1 MTLDISKYK
10 TGGTKDF
17 GRSEDGNYPAR
28 LAQVIEL
35 GLQPMEDYTTKEA
48 KDPKPRCILTFEFPT
63 ETIEVGGEE
72 KPRWYGKEYTLS
84 GHEMAALPKVVSA
97 LDPSGEET
105 DLGKLLSRAVMVE
118 IGTTSGGKAKVV
130 NVSKLMKGLTVDQL
144 AADPVVFS
152 LDSPN
157 KATFDRLPQ
166 WIKEKI
172 TGALDFEGSHA
183 EAVLTGIAD
192 ANSDGGDDEV
202 AY

>member
-10 TGGTKDF
+10 TTGTKDF

-48 KDPKPRCILTFEFPT
+48 KDPKPRCMLTFEFPT

-97 LDPSGEET
+97 LDPGGEET
-105 DLGKLLSRAVMVE
+105 DLSKLLSRAVMVE

-144 AADPVVFS
+144 VNDPVVFS
-152 LDSPN
+152 LDNPD
-157 KATFDRLPQ
+157 KKVFEKFPQ
-166 WIKEKI
+166 WIREKI
-172 TGALDFEGSHA
+172 EGALDYEGSHA
-183 EAVLTGIAD
+183 EAVLTGKVD
-192 ANSDGGDDEV
+192 ANESDDEGGN
-202 AY
+202 Y